1 VCARLNQSIFQ
12 HFLNISAL
20 ECFNISARLRESYSG
35 SDGEYSGSDGEY
47 SGSDGEYSEEDGHP
61 DGGEYASDHL
71 LPQED
76 AEEDASEQADY
87 LGAHSTPLS
96 HTPTTLSATLLLHH
110 PVSHSATADVLTV
123 TQVQPTCATT

>member
-1 VCARLNQSIFQ
+1 MCVCARLNQSIFQ

-47 SGSDGEYSEEDGHP
+47 SEEDGHP

-76 AEEDASEQADY
+76 AEEDASEQEDY
-87 LGAHSTPLS
+87 LGANSTPLS
-96 HTPTTLSATLLLHH
+96 GTLLLLYQ
-110 PVSHSATADVLTV
+110 PHSYYSIN
-123 TQVQPTCATT
+123 P